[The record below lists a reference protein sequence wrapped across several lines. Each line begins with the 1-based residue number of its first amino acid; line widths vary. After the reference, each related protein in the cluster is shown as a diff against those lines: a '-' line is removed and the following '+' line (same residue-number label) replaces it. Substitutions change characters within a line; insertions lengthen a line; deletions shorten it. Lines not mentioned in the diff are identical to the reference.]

1 MGNLFKNGDISRW
14 IRLVSGVGVTSYG
27 LYAGDYF
34 LLMLGVFFAG
44 LAVLGDYFLLML
56 GVFFAGLAVLNMG
69 CCCGGCST
77 ATETK
82 ALYKDFV
89 KPYQAKDNMKR

>member
-14 IRLVSGVGVTSYG
+14 VRLIAGVSGASYG

-34 LLMLGVFFAG
+34 LFMLGVLF
-44 LAVLGDYFLLML
+44 V
-56 GVFFAGLAVLNMG
+56 GLAVLNKG

>member
-1 MGNLFKNGDISRW
+1 MGNLLNNWDISRW

-34 LLMLGVFFAG
+34 LLMLGI
-44 LAVLGDYFLLML
+44 L
-56 GVFFAGLAVLNMG
+56 FAGLAVLNKG

-77 ATETK
+77 TTTETK
-82 ALYKDFV
+82 AIYKDFV
-89 KPYQAKDNMKR
+89 KPYQDKKN

>member
-1 MGNLFKNGDISRW
+1 MGNLLNNWDISRW

-27 LYAGDYF
+27 LS
-34 LLMLGVFFAG
+34 V
-44 LAVLGDYFLLML
+44 GDYFLLML